1 MGVSIIAIYDAV
13 ILKDPYLDIIESEL
27 QHRLSINC
35 EWNKKQNHLWDDYG
49 NFIYTTVKWENVVS
63 KISKSAIK
71 YKVKEEE
78 FFNYTINRWYDYWS
92 DIAIELILSNSRNIF
107 STDNDGNKLFDFKMI
122 VFPEGF
128 GKSLQYT
135 RENSKELMYW
145 LANSSSQ
152 QPKKN
157 SENIIFIVLYADD
170 HEHWKLKAQI
180 SWLRDII
187 SVYVAT
193 FDDSRL
199 FRLQLQP
206 YQISKIG
213 LIWAVK
219 GQAN

>member
-1 MGVSIIAIYDAV
+1 MGVSIITIYDTV

-27 QHRLSINC
+27 QHRLSITSEC
-35 EWNKKQNHLWDDYG
+35 NKKQNHLWDGYS
-49 NFIYTTVKWENVVS
+49 NFIYSTVKWENVIS

-71 YKVKEEE
+71 YKVNEEE

-92 DIAIELILSNSRNIF
+92 DLAVELVLSNSKNIF
-107 STDNDGNKLFDFKMI
+107 SIHNDTKELFDFKMI
-122 VFPEGF
+122 VFPEDF

-135 RENSKELMYW
+135 RENSKELIYW

-152 QPKKN
+152 QSKKN
-157 SENIIFIVLYADD
+157 FENIIYIVLYTDD
-170 HEHWKLKAQI
+170 GEHWKLKAQI
-180 SWLRDII
+180 SWLSDII
-187 SVYVAT
+187 SAYVAT

-199 FRLQLQP
+199 FRLQLRP

-219 GQAN
+219 G